1 MSEFCELSVDFRK
14 ISVCER
20 VPLGTCVGETQR
32 TGPEGYPRSRRYYP
46 QITQITQIS
55 VLGGGSVWRLEGA
68 FLGSWCLSFVGYPS
82 IFGRFRSARESRLA
96 LVWAK
101 HSELGQRDTSD
112 QDVNIRRL
120 HRLRRFR
127 LNLRSTRHIT
137 ITSII
142 SVILYGPTD
151 LSDHWCGYGST

>member
-55 VLGGGSVWRLEGA
+55 VLFGVHTSYYYNTFYICYFIWSNRLIRSLVRLWKYIRT
-68 FLGSWCLSFVGYPS
+68 LGVD
-82 IFGRFRSARESRLA
+82 FRSE
-96 LVWAK
+96 K
-101 HSELGQRDTSD
+101 HKPELQS
-112 QDVNIRRL
+112 
-120 HRLRRFR
+120 H
-127 LNLRSTRHIT
+127 
-137 ITSII
+137 
-142 SVILYGPTD
+142 
-151 LSDHWCGYGST
+151 